1 MVKDVIRKIRKEV
14 LELENE
20 KFKIVDKEVEIKFDF
35 PKESFFDTY
44 KLFASQTNHMPFYFD
59 RDVILPIYRDMIK
72 TNKIIDGEYRIPMYK
87 ENPFKDIITL
97 KEDVPFY
104 KYEDIRIMKGI
115 PYILDEDSNTVRPLK
130 HTVTRHE
137 KRSIGY
143 LLVSI
148 KSSEEEKFFINK

>member
-1 MVKDVIRKIRKEV
+1 MIFQK
-14 LELENE
+14 N
-20 KFKIVDKEVEIKFDF
+20 
-35 PKESFFDTY
+35 
-44 KLFASQTNHMPFYFD
+44 KLFASQTNFTPFYFD
-59 RDVILPIYRDMIK
+59 RDVILPIYREMIK
-72 TNKIIDGEYRIPMYK
+72 TNKMDGEYRIPVYK

-115 PYILDEDSNTVRPLK
+115 PYILDEDTNTVRPLK

-137 KRSIGY
+137 KRSIGF
-143 LLVSI
+143 LVISI

>member
-1 MVKDVIRKIRKEV
+1 MVKYVIRKIRKEV
-14 LELENE
+14 MELEDV

-35 PKESFFDTY
+35 PKESFFDIY
-44 KLFASQTNHMPFYFD
+44 KLFASQTNHTPFYFD

-72 TNKIIDGEYRIPMYK
+72 GNKIIDGEYRIPVYK

-115 PYILDEDSNTVRPLK
+115 PYILDEDTNTVRPLK

-137 KRSIGY
+137 KKTIGY

-148 KSSEEEKFFINK
+148 KPLEEEKFFINK